1 MVVQIF
7 VWAHND
13 VDTDVSLD
21 AFDGRCMGTAFVGAD
36 LLRHAVQAD
45 NTRQIASSSGL
56 MSRLEVIRKST
67 VSPAPSTAR

>member
-56 MSRLEVIRKST
+56 MSRLERVQSLLSSR
-67 VSPAPSTAR
+67 ARNAK

>member
-21 AFDGRCMGTAFVGAD
+21 AFDGRCMGTVFVGAD

-45 NTRQIASSSGL
+45 NTRQMASSSGL
-56 MSRLEVIRKST
+56 MSRLERVQSLLSSR
-67 VSPAPSTAR
+67 ARNAK

>member
-13 VDTDVSLD
+13 VDTDVSLA

-56 MSRLEVIRKST
+56 MSRLERVQSLLSSR
-67 VSPAPSTAR
+67 ARNAK